1 MGKISDIWVRLG
13 LKKEG
18 FDKGMDNA
26 SKKAQGFGGTLNKMK
41 AGAVAVW
48 AAIGASVVAFGQKMI
63 QTTNAVGDKWALF
76 TAQAKAGWNTFVQSL
91 SAMNWDNFIGRFRE
105 SVNAARELQNAL
117 DAEFEISNSI
127 KLQKAAMA
135 EELNALEVLA
145 RNSSKPYEE
154 RAKAAQKYL
163 DMVRPLYEQERALAD
178 KLLDA
183 QQGAWL
189 GGTGLQDTKQT
200 RDDLTKF
207 LVDYGKVNNG
217 LADAIGR
224 MRELQEQYDMALSV
238 RMKTGDYTSP
248 NKVIDE
254 YRALRD
260 SVKEFEK
267 IGGYQTDIY
276 KLAQAYETLRGDAD
290 TQPLVDALIRAGNA
304 AGAFDRETKRMQS
317 SLNASLSQIG
327 NDLDGVKV
335 PAIADV
341 LEEAARQMNEVTD
354 SDIADAVK
362 HMEDVVNDIEI
373 TDPDVIVP
381 KLKIGDVNAPAITMG
396 EVESP
401 VIDTENLRTSM
412 DIVEDMIEDFKART
426 SEGLG
431 TSEVQVVKFAE
442 FKLPDIN
449 TTDLASGLYEV
460 ESIIDQYNEILRS
473 VDGELNP
480 TIDTSGLDEALAKAM
495 QVADEYRRQQ
505 QVVDEMN
512 YMLQDAVVASM
523 TNGMQALMDL
533 AAGVEGVNMKDALAA
548 FIAPLGD
555 TMKQMG
561 AMIMA
566 EGVAMEAFKK
576 SFTNPYAAIAAG
588 AALVAVGSA
597 VSAGLQRLTANPAGG
612 ATASYSGGGSYG
624 SSELTQYEHTLNIEV
639 SGKISGS
646 DIVISGNKTND
657 KWNR

>member
-13 LKKEG
+13 LKKG
-18 FDKGMDNA
+18 GYDKGMDAA
-26 SKKAQGFGGTLNKMK
+26 SKKAEGFGGTLNKVK

-63 QTTNAVGDKWALF
+63 QTTNAVGDKWAMF

-105 SVNAARELQNAL
+105 AVNAAKELQSAL

-145 RNSSKPYEE
+145 RNASKPYEE

-178 KLLDA
+178 KMLDA

-207 LVDYGKVNNG
+207 LVDYGKLNNG
-217 LADAIGR
+217 LSDATSR
-224 MRELQEQYDMALSV
+224 LAELQ
-238 RMKTGDYTSP
+238 
-248 NKVIDE
+248 
-254 YRALRD
+254 
-260 SVKEFEK
+260 KERS
-267 IGGYQTDIY
+267 ITYQTMVKSGNFAALQSTLEKQDAQIASLNAFLDSFASQNGY
-276 KLAQAYETLRGDAD
+276 STSIAKLAQVYETLRGDAD

-304 AGAFDRETKRMQS
+304 AGAFDRETKKMQS
-317 SLNASLSQIG
+317 SLNASLSQI
-327 NDLDGVKV
+327 DADIKV

-341 LEEAARQMNEVTD
+341 LEQAARQMDEVTD
-354 SDIADAVK
+354 SDIADAVE
-362 HMEDVVNDIEI
+362 HLEDVVNDIDI
-373 TDPDVIVP
+373 
-381 KLKIGDVNAPAITMG
+381 KMPAI
-396 EVESP
+396 EP
-401 VIDTENLRTSM
+401 
-412 DIVEDMIEDFKART
+412 
-426 SEGLG
+426 
-431 TSEVQVVKFAE
+431 SEVQMVKFAE

-460 ESIIDQYNEILRS
+460 ESIIAQYEAILNS
-473 VDGELNP
+473 VDGEINP

-566 EGVAMEAFKK
+566 EGVAMDAFKK

-624 SSELTQYEHTLNIEV
+624 SSELTSYEHTLNIEV
-639 SGKISGS
+639 TGKISGP
-646 DIVISGNKTND
+646 DIVISGNKTNNQ
-657 KWNR
+657 WNR